1 MLSKCNTKP
10 HLLRKLCLNAALVN
24 GSSIESLRA
33 AFKNPSS
40 PFYIPPGETG
50 PASPDEPPKSSES
63 IHPAKQGSEPVEQS
77 MSMEEAAG
85 AAREALVSMGY
96 DANSFW
102 EQSITWG
109 HHDAFRHVNN
119 AHYLRFIESGRIQWL
134 MNLGNALGGKERV
147 QAMLAGQGVS
157 LILKSVHI
165 DFRRPITFPDTLL
178 VGHKAIV
185 SSSRTQFALAAA
197 LYSYTQQRVVADSE
211 STIVWY
217 NYDKLR
223 KCDPGDEAWRVL
235 RDVMGAEYRERVG
248 RLGAAREC

>member
-1 MLSKCNTKP
+1 MQHEILLLAKTLFEYGPCQWILNRGALSF
-10 HLLRKLCLNAALVN
+10 RLCREADFK
-24 GSSIESLRA
+24 SPYDQSLRA

-109 HHDAFRHVNN
+109 HHDAFRQV
-119 AHYLRFIESGRIQWL
+119 YCIGD
-134 MNLGNALGGKERV
+134 
-147 QAMLAGQGVS
+147 
-157 LILKSVHI
+157 SVI
-165 DFRRPITFPDTLL
+165 PPD
-178 VGHKAIV
+178 
-185 SSSRTQFALAAA
+185 R
-197 LYSYTQQRVVADSE
+197 
-211 STIVWY
+211 ST
-217 NYDKLR
+217 
-223 KCDPGDEAWRVL
+223 
-235 RDVMGAEYRERVG
+235 
-248 RLGAAREC
+248 